1 MDRFDLGDKEILPIT
16 IFGQDIDLEMPT
28 MADVVEM
35 QSAIERAKDDKTEAS
50 FKAVQ
55 KLVIKMKMPKDVVE
69 AMQVGH
75 FEKLID
81 YVVNRKKK

>member
-1 MDRFDLGDKEILPIT
+1 MERFDLGEKEILPIT

-35 QSAIERAKDDKTEAS
+35 QSAIEKAKGDKTLKSFEAV
-50 FKAVQ
+50 KD
-55 KLVIKMKMPKDVVE
+55 LVIKMKMPKEVLE
-69 AMQVGH
+69 AMQVNH

-81 YVVNRKKK
+81 HVVNRKKK

>member
-1 MDRFDLGDKEILPIT
+1 MERFDLGDKEILPIT

-35 QSAIERAKDDKTEAS
+35 QSAIDKAKDDKTMAS
-50 FKAVQ
+50 FNAV
-55 KLVIKMKMPKDVVE
+55 KTLVLKMNMPDDVCKK
-69 AMQVGH
+69 MQVGH